1 MKRSGIALTLIA
13 LLAAPAAGAQETPRP
28 GRAPRGEGPFRV
40 FSFSGQRGRIGV
52 VVNTAADADKDKIGA
67 RIEAVTPGS
76 PAAKAGLK
84 ADDIITKFGG
94 TALGGARAEEA
105 DESGPGMKLL
115 ELARAL
121 DPGDSVQ
128 VEYRRGTETKR
139 ATIVAEDLGGDM
151 SFRRAPQAWGEFPR
165 MREFEVEPGRVEIFG
180 PDGPGFSFFMGAP
193 WAGLNLVTL
202 DADLGEYFGTREGVL
217 VVKAP
222 GDSALPLKSGDVI
235 LAIDGRK
242 PTSPEHA
249 IRILRSYQQGEA
261 VKLDLMR
268 QKRRTTATW
277 TVPEREDHLRMR
289 SRERVR
295 EGLERIREQH

>member
-13 LLAAPAAGAQETPRP
+13 LLAVPAAGAQEMPRS
-28 GRAPRGEGPFRV
+28 GRAPRAEGPFRV

-52 VVNTAADADKDKIGA
+52 VVNTAADTEKDKIGA

-94 TALGGARAEEA
+94 TTLGGQRAESD

-121 DPGDSVQ
+121 DPGDTVQ

-139 ATIVAEDLGGDM
+139 ATIVAEDLRGDM
-151 SFRRAPQAWGEFPR
+151 TFRSPQAWEDGMPKVRQFGL
-165 MREFEVEPGRVEIFG
+165 EPGGVEIFG
-180 PDGPGFSFFMGAP
+180 PEGPGFSFFMGAP

-242 PTSPEHA
+242 PTSPQHA
-249 IRILRSYQQGEA
+249 IRILRSYQAGES
-261 VKLDLMR
+261 VKLDIMR
-268 QKRRTTATW
+268 QKRRSTATW
-277 TVPEREDHLRMR
+277 TVPDQDDQFRMR
-289 SRERVR
+289 PRERVR
-295 EGLERIREQH
+295 DEF

>member
-1 MKRSGIALTLIA
+1 MKRSWISAV
-13 LLAAPAAGAQETPRP
+13 LAVLVLAPAAAAAQETPRP
-28 GRAPRGEGPFRV
+28 RREQREEGPFRM
-40 FSFSGQRGRIGV
+40 FTFSGQRGRIGV
-52 VVNTAADADKDKIGA
+52 VINTAADTAKDKIGA

-84 ADDIITKFGG
+84 AEDIITKFGT
-94 TALGGARAEEA
+94 TALGGVRAGED

-121 DPGDSVQ
+121 DPGDTVQ

-151 SFRRAPQAWGEFPR
+151 TFRRAPQVWGDLPR
-165 MREFEVEPGRVEIFG
+165 VREFVGEPGRIEMFG
-180 PDGPGFSFFMGAP
+180 PEGPGSVSFFWGAP

-202 DADLGEYFGTREGVL
+202 DADLGSYFGTQEGVL

-249 IRILRSYQQGEA
+249 IRILRSYEGGEA
-261 VKLDLMR
+261 VKLDIMR

-277 TVPEREDHLRMR
+277 TVPEGRGGMRMR
-289 SRERVR
+289 APDRERVR
-295 EGLERIREQH
+295 VRDQY

>member
-1 MKRSGIALTLIA
+1 MVMKRSWLTFALAA
-13 LLAAPAAGAQETPRP
+13 LVAAPAVSAQETPRP
-28 GRAPRGEGPFRV
+28 RREPQVEGPFRM

-52 VVNTAADADKDKIGA
+52 VVNTAADADKDKVGA

-84 ADDIITKFGG
+84 AEDIITKFAG
-94 TALGGARAEEA
+94 TALGGVRAEENG
-105 DESGPGMKLL
+105 ESGPGMKLL

-121 DPGDSVQ
+121 DPGDTVQ
-128 VEYRRGTETKR
+128 VEYRRGSETKR

-151 SFRRAPQAWGEFPR
+151 SFRRGPQAWGEMPNI
-165 MREFEVEPGRVEIFG
+165 REFGVGPGNVEMLG
-180 PDGPGFSFFMGAP
+180 PDGPNFSFFLGAP

-222 GDSALPLKSGDVI
+222 ADSVLPLKSGDVI

-249 IRILRSYQQGEA
+249 IRILRSYEEGEA
-261 VKLDLMR
+261 VKLDIMR
-268 QKRRTTATW
+268 QKRRITATW
-277 TVPEREDHLRMR
+277 TVPDRQDQFRMR
-289 SRERVR
+289 PRERVR
-295 EGLERIREQH
+295 DEF

>member
-1 MKRSGIALTLIA
+1 MTRGWMTLTLA
-13 LLAAPAAGAQETPRP
+13 VLVAVPAAGAQETPRA
-28 GRAPRGEGPFRV
+28 RTEARREGPFRV
-40 FSFSGQRGRIGV
+40 FSYSGQRGRIGV
-52 VVNTAADADKDKIGA
+52 VVNTAADAEKDKLGA

-94 TALGGARAEEA
+94 TALAGVRAEEA
-105 DESGPGMKLL
+105 DQSGPGMKLL

-121 DPGDSVQ
+121 DPGDTVQ
-128 VEYRRGTETKR
+128 VEYRRGTESKR
-139 ATIVAEDLGGDM
+139 TAIVAADL
-151 SFRRAPQAWGEFPR
+151 RGEMFSRTPDGWQGEPR
-165 MREFEVEPGRVEIFG
+165 EMERFEFGPGRMEIFG
-180 PDGPGFSFFMGAP
+180 PDGPGFSFFMNAP

-202 DADLGEYFGTREGVL
+202 DADLGSYFGTAEGVL

-249 IRILRSYQQGEA
+249 IRILRSYEGGES
-261 VKLDLMR
+261 VKLDIMR

-277 TVPEREDHLRMR
+277 TVPQDQDHFRMR
-289 SRERVR
+289 PRERVR
-295 EGLERIREQH
+295 EEF

>member
-1 MKRSGIALTLIA
+1 MVMKRSWVTLALA
-13 LLAAPAAGAQETPRP
+13 AMVVAPAADAQQ
-28 GRAPRGEGPFRV
+28 APRARRDPQVEGPFRM
-40 FSFSGQRGRIGV
+40 FNFSGQRGRIGV

-67 RIEAVTPGS
+67 RVEAVTPGS

-84 ADDIITKFGG
+84 AEDIITKFSG
-94 TALGGARAEEA
+94 TVLAGVRAEQ
-105 DESGPGMKLL
+105 DGESGPGMKLL

-121 DPGDSVQ
+121 DPGDTVQ

-139 ATIVAEDLGGDM
+139 TSIVAEDLGGDM
-151 SFRRAPQAWGEFPR
+151 SFRRGPPQAWGDVPR
-165 MREFEVEPGRVEIFG
+165 VGAFKTEPGDVQIFG
-180 PDGPGFSFFMGAP
+180 EGGPGFGFFMGAP

-222 GDSALPLKSGDVI
+222 ADSVLPLKSGDVI

-249 IRILRSYQQGEA
+249 IRILRSYEEGEA
-261 VKLDLMR
+261 VKLDIMR

-277 TVPEREDHLRMR
+277 TVPGQQSQFRIRP
-289 SRERVR
+289 RERVR
-295 EGLERIREQH
+295 DEF

>member
-1 MKRSGIALTLIA
+1 MKRSGMALTLIA
-13 LLAAPAAGAQETPRP
+13 LAAVSAVGAQETPRARRVP
-28 GRAPRGEGPFRV
+28 AEGPFRM

-52 VVNTAADADKDKIGA
+52 VVNTAADTEKDKVGA

-84 ADDIITKFGG
+84 AEDVITKFAG
-94 TALGGARAEEA
+94 TVLGGVRAENDE
-105 DESGPGMKLL
+105 ESGPGMKLL

-121 DPGDSVQ
+121 DPGDTVQ

-139 ATIVAEDLGGDM
+139 ATIVAEDLRGDM
-151 SFRRAPQAWGEFPR
+151 TFRSPQAWEDGMPKVRQFGL
-165 MREFEVEPGRVEIFG
+165 EPGRVEIFG
-180 PDGPGFSFFMGAP
+180 PEGPDFSFFMGAP

-242 PTSPEHA
+242 PTSPQHA
-249 IRILRSYQQGEA
+249 IRILRSYQAGES
-261 VKLDLMR
+261 VKLDIMR
-268 QKRRTTATW
+268 QKRRSAATW
-277 TVPEREDHLRMR
+277 TVPNQEDQFRMR
-289 SRERVR
+289 P
-295 EGLERIREQH
+295 REQVRDEF